1 MADAQN
7 ACAEDHAMKTKTP
20 KIRYRVCKRC
30 GMSAIVNADATLKMH
45 TTGHAWR
52 PNGWI
57 DLKPAHCFGR

>member
-1 MADAQN
+1 
-7 ACAEDHAMKTKTP
+7 MKTKTP